1 MWNGINSMSLSSQL
15 SHEYSQCGLTVAV
28 IATFFQQFLY
38 RSQWNLPSLTD
49 GNISLHIIQTCR
61 MGYFFTGGKW
71 NEMKNKDLKPKC
83 FNLFFKG
90 DTWQER
96 SVWFHIPITGALVK
110 CQWRWCEHGER
121 NKHTVKQIK
130 RSNYS
135 PTLYYYH
142 HCGGQC
148 RYPSQQDLKGS

>member
-15 SHEYSQCGLTVAV
+15 SQCGLTVAV

-49 GNISLHIIQTCR
+49 GNISLHIIQACR
-61 MGYFFTGGKW
+61 MGCFFTGGKI
-71 NEMKNKDLKPKC
+71 NEKQRSETKMFQFL
-83 FNLFFKG
+83 FKG
-90 DTWQER
+90 DTRQER
-96 SVWFHIPITGALVK
+96 SVGFHIPITGALVK

-121 NKHTVKQIK
+121 NKRTVKQIK
-130 RSNYS
+130 RNNYS

-148 RYPSQQDLKGS
+148 RCPSQQDLKGS